1 MSREAEIAEIE
12 RHILDAEIEYNR
24 AILESCMAQ
33 QHSTRIAKEMRRHPL
48 PNKSFLQSFT
58 QDVTTRTQAELHR
71 ASEKTEQGLKRVRE
85 VGLKLVELR
94 DIAAWVKKGGKL
106 RDIGNGED
114 GQNGEG
120 QNAQT

>member
-12 RHILDAEIEYNR
+12 RHVLDAEIEYNQ

-33 QHSTRIAKEMRRHPL
+33 QRLTRIAKEMRRNSL

-58 QDVTTRTQAELHR
+58 QDVTARTQEELHR
-71 ASEKTEQGLKRVRE
+71 APEKTEQGLKRVRE